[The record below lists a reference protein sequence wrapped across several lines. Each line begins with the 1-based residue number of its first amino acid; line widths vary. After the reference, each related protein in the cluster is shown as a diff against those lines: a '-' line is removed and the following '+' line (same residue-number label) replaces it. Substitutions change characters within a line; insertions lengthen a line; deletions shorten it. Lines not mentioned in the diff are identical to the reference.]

1 MGDSHAQYLTLKSL
15 DTEPIER
22 IDEGDGL
29 VRFTSIRL
37 LSPGVWSDAGSE
49 TATYYPPE
57 GIANLEAHYDPD
69 KHDGPPVNIMHD
81 LDMDEFEPHEASVA
95 GHIDPDTLD
104 TDDEGNLYGDLVFN
118 TSNGAGQYAAE
129 NLEATLNSEGAVGF
143 GGPSVEIP
151 AEGLQQTH
159 DQARDLPRVDGGLL
173 SGAGM
178 VFNPASKS
186 VNFAREAARRP
197 IAMADGS
204 KDAKALTLESDS
216 MSDGNQ
222 LEADPANVRDALDQY
237 GLGEVIGDM
246 DDEEMMDFASRL
258 HDDIMDL
265 LAESDDTEMKYN
277 DKEKDDY
284 DDKEK
289 RKYEDDEDDEEDA
302 EMEDEP
308 NDDIGALQDSVS
320 NLSSRLEDVE
330 DALSQAMTAE
340 DVDAELEDATGNK
353 LADIE
358 TVKTLQEQKAE
369 LEQRVEELENVGKE
383 SKTLT
388 DAQNAEEDFDW
399 SSADEGISYNSATG
413 SMSR

>member
-1 MGDSHAQYLTLKSL
+1 MAKAQQYLTLKSL

-22 IDEGDGL
+22 IEEDDET
-29 VRFTSIRL
+29 VRFKNL
-37 LSPGVWSDAGSE
+37 KFLSPGVWSDAGSQM
-49 TATYYPPE
+49 ATYYPPE
-57 GIANLEAHYDPD
+57 GIANLEAHYNESE
-69 KHDGPPVNIMHD
+69 HNGPPVNIMHD
-81 LDMDEFEPHEASVA
+81 LDMDTFEAHEASVA
-95 GHIDPDTLD
+95 GYVDPETLD
-104 TDDEGNLYGDLVFN
+104 TDDDGNLFGDVVFD
-118 TSNGAGQYAAE
+118 TSKGAGQFADE
-129 NLEATLNSEGAVGF
+129 NLQSTLENKGAVGF

-151 AEGLQQTH
+151 GEGLQQSH
-159 DQARDLPRVDGGLL
+159 DPQRDMPRVDGGRLT
-173 SGAGM
+173 GVAM
-178 VFNPASKS
+178 VMDPASKS

-216 MSDGNQ
+216 MSDGKQ
-222 LEADPANVRDALDQY
+222 LEADAADVRNALDQY
-237 GLGEVIGDM
+237 GLGDVIGDM

-258 HDDIMDL
+258 HDDIMDV
-265 LAESDDTEMKYN
+265 LAESDDTELEYD

-284 DDKEK
+284 DGKEK
-289 RKYEDDEDDEEDA
+289 GEHEDDEEDDEDT

-308 NDDIGALQDSVS
+308 NDDMDALRDTVS

-358 TVKTLQEQKAE
+358 TVKTLQEAKEE

-388 DAQNAEEDFDW
+388 DAQDADSDFDW

>member
-1 MGDSHAQYLTLKSL
+1 MNPTLQHLTLKSL
-15 DTEPIER
+15 ETEPIER
-22 IDEGDGL
+22 VEEDGDT
-29 VRFTSIRL
+29 VRFRNLKL
-37 LSPGVWSDAGSE
+37 LSPGVWSDAGSQ

-57 GIANLEAHYDPD
+57 GIANLEAYYNESEHN
-69 KHDGPPVNIMHD
+69 GPPVNIMHD
-81 LDMDEFEPHEASVA
+81 LDMDTFEAHEASVA
-95 GHIDPDTLD
+95 GYVDPETLD
-104 TDDEGNLYGDLVFN
+104 TDDDGNLFGDVVFD
-118 TSNGAGQYAAE
+118 TSKGAGQFADE
-129 NLEATLNSEGAVGF
+129 NLQSTLENEGAVGF

-151 AEGLQQTH
+151 GEGLQQTH
-159 DQARDLPRVDGGLL
+159 DPQRDMPRVDGGRLT
-173 SGAGM
+173 GVAM
-178 VFNPASKS
+178 VMDPASKS

-204 KDAKALTLESDS
+204 KDAKALTLEGED
-216 MSDGNQ
+216 MRA
-222 LEADPANVRDALDQY
+222 LEADPADVRDALDQY
-237 GLGEVIGDM
+237 GLGDVIGDM
-246 DDEEMMDFASRL
+246 DDEEMMDFAGRL

-265 LAESDDTEMKYN
+265 LAESDDTALEYE

-289 RKYEDDEDDEEDA
+289 GEHEDEDDEEDA

-308 NDDIGALQDSVS
+308 NDDIGALQDSVA

-330 DALSQAMTAE
+330 DALSQAMSAE

-353 LADIE
+353 LADAE
-358 TVKTLQEQKAE
+358 TVKTLQAEKEE

-399 SSADEGISYNSATG
+399 STADDGVSYDPATG

>member
-1 MGDSHAQYLTLKSL
+1 MMNPTLQHLTLKSL

-81 LDMDEFEPHEASVA
+81 LDMDEFQPHEASVA
-95 GHIDPDTLD
+95 GYIDPETLD
-104 TDDEGNLYGDLVFN
+104 TDDEGNLYGDLVFD

-159 DQARDLPRVDGGLL
+159 DQARDMPRVDGGRL

-204 KDAKALTLESDS
+204 KDAKALTLEGED
-216 MSDGNQ
+216 MRA
-222 LEADPANVRDALDQY
+222 LEADPADIRDALDQY
-237 GLGEVIGDM
+237 GLGDVIGDM
-246 DDEEMMDFASRL
+246 DDEEMMDFAGRL

-265 LAESDDTEMKYN
+265 LAESDDTEMEYE

-284 DDKEK
+284 EDKEK
-289 RKYEDDEDDEEDA
+289 GEHEDEDDEEDT

-308 NDDIGALQDSVS
+308 NDDMDALRDSVA

-330 DALSQAMTAE
+330 DALSQAMTAD

-353 LADIE
+353 LADAE
-358 TVKTLQEQKAE
+358 TVKTLQAEKEE

-399 SSADEGISYNSATG
+399 STADDGVSYDPATG